1 MDESTPDAPIR
12 GTILL
17 VDDDVDALTLLSN
30 VLEKQG
36 HRTFLA
42 RDGASALELARE
54 VSGTLDTIVLDILMP
69 GTLNGYDVLEAL
81 RADPRTAPI
90 PVLILSAMTGN
101 DDIAQSYRSGA
112 FQHVCKPCDLDH
124 FSIMVQ
130 NIVRLRQVER
140 TAQQNA
146 EKYAAILNHTPVDI
160 LLLSPDLRI
169 LEMNRNFM
177 RNFPDAKLGDLLF
190 ETFFDTPPDAMER
203 HPLRE
208 VLRTGE
214 MQRGDVVGTIRGER
228 KCVQVRAAPIKDRNG
243 TITALVHISM
253 DMTASHQM
261 EENLRKQVDRYNR
274 ALQLQDQTTDH
285 LMEVQRELKQKKIE
299 LERLSITDGL
309 TGLFNRREFDRVL
322 EAEARRS
329 ARYKHPLSVAMIDI
343 DHFKLINDT
352 HGHQAGD
359 DILRD
364 MARILIKSL
373 RETDT
378 VARYGGEE
386 FIIILPE
393 TDYETALSISDR
405 LRESVEVADFQTQKG
420 ILQITVS
427 IGVTSITRKA
437 INPARLVASA
447 DEALY
452 AAKEGGRNR
461 VVGACAL
468 KSKPLPSATAEGD
481 AEAIPDPDSESE
493 SESDTAGENPEDD

>member
-1 MDESTPDAPIR
+1 MSDANVPPTQH

-69 GTLNGYDVLEAL
+69 GEFNGYEVMEAL
-81 RADPRTAPI
+81 RADPRTEGI
-90 PVLILSAMTGN
+90 PVLILSAMSGN
-101 DDIAQSYRSGA
+101 EDIARSYRCGA
-112 FQHVCKPCDLDH
+112 FQHVCKPCELDH
-124 FSIMVQ
+124 FSIMVE

-140 TAQQNA
+140 NAQHNA

-160 LLLSPDLRI
+160 LMLSPDLRI

-177 RNFPDAKLGDLLF
+177 RNFPDAKLGDPML
-190 ETFFDTPPDAMER
+190 ETFFDTPPDSLDH

-208 VLRTGE
+208 ALRTGE
-214 MQRGDVVGTIRGER
+214 VQRGEVIGRVLGQR
-228 KCVQVRAAPIKDRNG
+228 KFIQVRAAPIKDRNG
-243 TITALVHISM
+243 VVTALIHISM
-253 DMTASHQM
+253 DMTASREM
-261 EENLRKQVDRYNR
+261 EENLRKQVERYNR

-285 LMEVQRELKQKKIE
+285 LMEVQRELKHKKIE
-299 LERLSITDGL
+299 LERLSITDAL

-322 EAEARRS
+322 ESEARRS

-343 DHFKLINDT
+343 DHFKIINDT
-352 HGHQAGD
+352 YGHQVGD
-359 DILRD
+359 EILKDI
-364 MARILIKSL
+364 AQILLKCL

-393 TDYETALSISDR
+393 TDYDIALTISDR

-420 ILQITVS
+420 TLQITISV
-427 IGVTSITRKA
+427 GVTSITRKA

-452 AAKEGGRNR
+452 IAKEGGRNR
-461 VVGACAL
+461 VVGSCNV
-468 KSKPLPSATAEGD
+468 KGKPAPRPD
-481 AEAIPDPDSESE
+481 NDPDPGTPDNDD
-493 SESDTAGENPEDD
+493 DTPEA